1 MKFLRKPSSVTA
13 PEPSLPPP
21 PVRCGHPRRR
31 VLCPCR
37 RQVERH
43 PVDPRHPGGR
53 FALVLWRQGLHQLAG
68 GLRSQGAFHLVLC
81 AGGPI
86 RRTHVQLVI
95 CADPRLPYVPP
106 WVMNQ
111 FMKNLVFLFLP
122 ALRRQVRCFRGGGG
136 AGAGE
141 MPAHPD
147 TKFDFLLSIFLIV
160 LS

>member
-68 GLRSQGAFHLVLC
+68 GLRSQGLPPCVVRRRPHPTDPCAARDLC
-81 AGGPI
+81 GPQAAV
-86 RRTHVQLVI
+86 RPPVGDEPVYEE
-95 CADPRLPYVPP
+95 PGLPLSPGPP
-106 WVMNQ
+106 ATGA
-111 FMKNLVFLFLP
+111 LLP
-122 ALRRQVRCFRGGGG
+122 GGGG
-136 AGAGE
+136 GRCRGDAS
-141 MPAHPD
+141 PPRHQ
-147 TKFDFLLSIFLIV
+147 I
-160 LS
+160 